1 MQRTLL
7 PLALI
12 VMVLV
17 GAWLIWP
24 QPEPRALPREPQ
36 VALESGARLRIRY
49 EGSGVGQALVR
60 RASERVGGEGVEGG
74 RSALEVVPAGK
85 LTVEFRYPGLETPE
99 VQDVE
104 VAPGEE
110 RELVFKAPVGK

>member
-1 MQRTLL
+1 MQRLFL
-7 PLALI
+7 PIALI

-36 VALESGARLRIRY
+36 VGLESGARLRIRY
-49 EGSGVGQALVR
+49 EGSGVGRALVR

-74 RSALEVVPAGK
+74 RSALEVVPPGK
-85 LTVEFRYPGLETPE
+85 LTVEFRYPGVEAPE
-99 VQDVE
+99 VQE
-104 VAPGEE
+104 CELAAGEE
-110 RELVFKAPVGK
+110 RELVFKAPPAK